1 MLQSYIAL
9 IWLINSKSELTEDSN
24 ASISIST
31 RFTGQEDPYGYI
43 KNFASEIDIRV
54 DQDFMQLLKDMEV
67 DLVPQV
73 S

>member
-1 MLQSYIAL
+1 M
-9 IWLINSKSELTEDSN
+9 TEDSN

-43 KNFASEIDIRV
+43 KNFESEIDIRV
-54 DQDFMQLLKDMEV
+54 DQDFMQLLKDDDV